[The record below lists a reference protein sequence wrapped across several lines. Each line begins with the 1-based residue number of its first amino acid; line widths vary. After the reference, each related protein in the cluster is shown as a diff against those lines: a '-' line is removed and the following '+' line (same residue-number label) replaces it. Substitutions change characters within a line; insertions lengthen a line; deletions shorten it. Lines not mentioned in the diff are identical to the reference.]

1 MKDALWYAATIVN
14 HPIGLINNAR
24 QTHLAWIGIGSA
36 VSFSSRAVITHRTR
50 IGRIIVAGFAP
61 LFGRI
66 NDNSIPRR
74 WSRDSWKELIERIFY
89 NFYNYDEILKTRG
102 IDGTTAQVYPKF
114 LQRRFDSKI
123 LKFPESFTQLFREEA
138 SA

>member
-66 NDNSIPRR
+66 NNSIPRR

-89 NFYNYDEILKTRG
+89 NFYNYDEKHVESMEPRH
-102 IDGTTAQVYPKF
+102 KF
-114 LQRRFDSKI
+114 IQSFCKGDLIQRF
-123 LKFPESFTQLFREEA
+123 
-138 SA
+138 